1 MDADLSENR
10 FLTTELLTAS
20 FGLQASPK
28 PSSNPI
34 IKNMGKIKILSA
46 DVANKIAAGEV
57 VERPASVIKE
67 LIENAVDAG
76 STSIRVE
83 IRAGGKRLIHVS
95 DNGSGMER
103 EDALLALER
112 HATSK
117 VNRIEDLECIQTFGF
132 RGEALAS
139 IASVSQFELLTRTA
153 DALEGTKVSVEGG
166 VFRSVQE
173 SGCSPGTHMSI
184 NNLFYNVPA
193 RLKFLKTDTTEM
205 NHVTNQVTWAA
216 LAHPN
221 IHFSLTHNGRSILD
235 VRACDSHLERVRL
248 LYGKEFADNLIEFTE
263 ELPDLKIY
271 GLLGKPE
278 FTKPNREYQLF
289 FLNQRPI
296 RSRIIGAALT
306 EALDAMVAK
315 GRQPVALLFLTLE
328 PETVDVNVHP
338 AKIEV
343 RFRNERT
350 IYSGIVRILRNAVH
364 KAKYIPKIETP
375 AEPTQSEEDAE
386 TRDTS
391 IQQRI
396 STPRHIPTARGQRAT
411 TPVARTQRTETP
423 PVPTQEVGDGEQET
437 EIIDASAV
445 QAPSTPTEIVVQP
458 PQQEIPDGVNLS
470 LLDFEDVQLKTNLF
484 KTYIVAEAGDKIFF
498 IDQHVAAERVL
509 YERFVNQMQ
518 AEGIPVQG
526 LLLPVTLE
534 ATPQQLSI
542 LKVHGDI
549 FNKLGFD
556 LEEFGGNTILIRAIP
571 SPLPTRVAAQTIT
584 DLLDKLPE
592 APHTEVQ
599 LPEAIDN
606 ALITLACK
614 SAVKAGDTLDTK
626 EMINLIKE
634 LSEAKLPFNCP
645 HSRPIIV
652 EMGRDELERRFH
664 R

>member
-1 MDADLSENR
+1 MS
-10 FLTTELLTAS
+10 
-20 FGLQASPK
+20 
-28 PSSNPI
+28 
-34 IKNMGKIKILSA
+34 KIKILSA

-57 VERPASVIKE
+57 VERPASVVKE

-95 DNGSGMER
+95 DNGIGMER

-117 VNRIEDLECIQTFGF
+117 VDRIEDLDSIQTFGF

-139 IASVSQFELLTRTA
+139 IASVSQFELLTRPA
-153 DALEGTKVSVEGG
+153 DALEGTKVNVEGG
-166 VFRSVQE
+166 VFRAVEE
-173 SGCSPGTHMSI
+173 SGCSPGTHMSV

-221 IHFSLTHNGRSILD
+221 IHFSLTHNGRTILD

-248 LYGKEFADNLIEFTE
+248 LYGKEFAENLIEFTE
-263 ELPDLKIY
+263 DLPDLKVY

-350 IYSGIVRILRNAVH
+350 IYSGVVRILRNAVH
-364 KAKYIPKIETP
+364 QAKYIPKIETP
-375 AEPTQSEEDAE
+375 VEPTHAAEDHG
-386 TRDTS
+386 TRDS
-391 IQQRI
+391 NLSGRM
-396 STPRHIPTARGQRAT
+396 STPRGTASTQRAT
-411 TPVARTQRTETP
+411 TPITQPQRTQIPAVIPSEDTEDSG
-423 PVPTQEVGDGEQET
+423 PVSTSETQT
-437 EIIDASAV
+437 A
-445 QAPSTPTEIVVQP
+445 STPTEVVVQP
-458 PQQEIPDGVNLS
+458 PQQEIPEGVNLS
-470 LLDFEDVQLKTNLF
+470 LLDFKNVQLKTNLF
-484 KTYIVAEAGDKIFF
+484 KTYIVAEAEDKVFF

-518 AEGIPVQG
+518 ADGIPVQG

-534 ATPQQLSI
+534 ATPQQLGT
-542 LKVHGDI
+542 LKIHGDI
-549 FNKLGFD
+549 FKKLGFD

-571 SPLPTRVAAQTIT
+571 SPLPTRVAAQTVT

-592 APHTEVQ
+592 APHTDVQ
-599 LPEAIDN
+599 LPETIDN

-614 SAVKAGDTLDTK
+614 SAVKAGDTLDTQ
-626 EMINLIKE
+626 EMMNLIKE

>member
-1 MDADLSENR
+1 
-10 FLTTELLTAS
+10 
-20 FGLQASPK
+20 
-28 PSSNPI
+28 
-34 IKNMGKIKILSA
+34 MGKIKILSA

-57 VERPASVIKE
+57 VERPASVVKE

-95 DNGSGMER
+95 DNGVGMER

-117 VNRIEDLECIQTFGF
+117 VHRIEDLEHIQTFGF

-153 DALEGTKVSVEGG
+153 EALQGTKVNVDGG

-173 SGCSPGTHMSI
+173 SGCSPGTHMSV

-221 IHFSLTHNGRSILD
+221 IHFSLTHNGRTVID
-235 VRACDSHLERVRL
+235 VRACDSHIERVRL
-248 LYGKEFADNLIEFTE
+248 LYGKEFAENLIEFTE

-315 GRQPVALLFLTLE
+315 DRQPVALLYLTLD

-350 IYSGIVRILRNAVH
+350 IYSGVVRMLRNAVH
-364 KAKYIPKIETP
+364 KAKYIPKIETSV
-375 AEPTQSEEDAE
+375 EPSQSEEGAE
-386 TRDTS
+386 TRDS
-391 IQQRI
+391 GLSQRT
-396 STPRHIPTARGQRAT
+396 STPGTPSVTRRGHHIPTGSRQPAT
-411 TPVARTQRTETP
+411 APITQPQRTETP
-423 PVPTQEVGDGEQET
+423 SPQRTEASEQET
-437 EIIDASAV
+437 ETPETAEV
-445 QAPSTPTEIVVQP
+445 QVPSTPTEIVVQP

-470 LLDFEDVQLKTNLF
+470 LLDFENVQLKTNLF

-518 AEGIPVQG
+518 ADGIPVQG

-534 ATPQQLSI
+534 ATPQQLSA
-542 LKVHGDI
+542 LKIHGDI
-549 FNKLGFD
+549 FSKLGFD

-571 SPLPTRVAAQTIT
+571 SPLPTRVAAQTVT

-592 APHTEVQ
+592 EPHTDVQ
-599 LPEAIDN
+599 LPKAIDD
-606 ALITLACK
+606 ALITVACK

-626 EMINLIKE
+626 EMMNLIKE
-634 LSEAKLPFNCP
+634 LSRSETPVQLSTLPSN
-645 HSRPIIV
+645 H
-652 EMGRDELERRFH
+652 RRNGA

>member
-1 MDADLSENR
+1 MSMCIPLKLRCGFGTNGRFIAASSGYSEMLSIKR
-10 FLTTELLTAS
+10 S
-20 FGLQASPK
+20 ISPK
-28 PSSNPI
+28 SKHPPNRRNPKKTLKLVI
-34 IKNMGKIKILSA
+34 
-46 DVANKIAAGEV
+46 
-57 VERPASVIKE
+57 PAY
-67 LIENAVDAG
+67 N
-76 STSIRVE
+76 
-83 IRAGGKRLIHVS
+83 
-95 DNGSGMER
+95 NGF
-103 EDALLALER
+103 LH
-112 HATSK
+112 HATY
-117 VNRIEDLECIQTFGF
+117 
-132 RGEALAS
+132 
-139 IASVSQFELLTRTA
+139 LLR
-153 DALEGTKVSVEGG
+153 
-166 VFRSVQE
+166 
-173 SGCSPGTHMSI
+173 
-184 NNLFYNVPA
+184 
-193 RLKFLKTDTTEM
+193 
-205 NHVTNQVTWAA
+205 
-216 LAHPN
+216 
-221 IHFSLTHNGRSILD
+221 
-235 VRACDSHLERVRL
+235 
-248 LYGKEFADNLIEFTE
+248 
-263 ELPDLKIY
+263 
-271 GLLGKPE
+271 
-278 FTKPNREYQLF
+278 
-289 FLNQRPI
+289 
-296 RSRIIGAALT
+296 
-306 EALDAMVAK
+306 
-315 GRQPVALLFLTLE
+315 
-328 PETVDVNVHP
+328 
-338 AKIEV
+338 
-343 RFRNERT
+343 
-350 IYSGIVRILRNAVH
+350 
-364 KAKYIPKIETP
+364 
-375 AEPTQSEEDAE
+375 
-386 TRDTS
+386 
-391 IQQRI
+391 
-396 STPRHIPTARGQRAT
+396 RGQRAT

-534 ATPQQLSI
+534 ATPQQLST

>member
-1 MDADLSENR
+1 
-10 FLTTELLTAS
+10 
-20 FGLQASPK
+20 
-28 PSSNPI
+28 
-34 IKNMGKIKILSA
+34 MGKIKILSA

-57 VERPASVIKE
+57 VERPASVVKE

-95 DNGSGMER
+95 DNGVGMER

-153 DALEGTKVSVEGG
+153 DALEGTKVSVDGG

-221 IHFSLTHNGRSILD
+221 IHFSLTHNGRSMLD

-248 LYGKEFADNLIEFTE
+248 LYGKEFAENLIEFTE
-263 ELPDLKIY
+263 DLPDLKVY

-315 GRQPVALLFLTLE
+315 GRQPVSLLFLTLE

-350 IYSGIVRILRNAVH
+350 IYSGIVRVLRDAVH

-375 AEPTQSEEDAE
+375 TEPTQSEADAE

-391 IQQRI
+391 LSGRI
-396 STPRHIPTARGQRAT
+396 STPGSPPVTGRGRHTSTVRGQRAT
-411 TPVARTQRTETP
+411 TPIARTQRTETP
-423 PVPTQEVGDGEQET
+423 PVPTQAVEGGEQET
-437 EIIDASAV
+437 ETINTSEA
-445 QAPSTPTEIVVQP
+445 QAPPTPTEIVVQP
-458 PQQEIPDGVNLS
+458 PQQEVPDGVNLS

-484 KTYIVAEAGDKIFF
+484 KTYIVAEAKDKIFF

-518 AEGIPVQG
+518 ADGIPVQG

-534 ATPQQLSI
+534 ATPQQLSA
-542 LKVHGDI
+542 LKIHGGI
-549 FNKLGFD
+549 FEKLGFD

-571 SPLPTRVAAQTIT
+571 SPLPTRVAAQTVT

-592 APHTEVQ
+592 APHTDVQ

-626 EMINLIKE
+626 EMMNLIKE
-634 LSEAKLPFNCP
+634 LSQAKLPFNCP

>member
-1 MDADLSENR
+1 M
-10 FLTTELLTAS
+10 
-20 FGLQASPK
+20 P
-28 PSSNPI
+28 
-34 IKNMGKIKILSA
+34 KIKILSA

-57 VERPASVIKE
+57 VERPASVVKE
-67 LIENAVDAG
+67 LIENAVDAE

-83 IRAGGKRLIHVS
+83 VRAGGKRLIRVS
-95 DNGSGMER
+95 DNGTGMAR

-117 VNRIEDLECIQTFGF
+117 VNRIEDLEQIQTFGF

-139 IASVSQFELLTRTA
+139 IASVSQFELLTRTS
-153 DALEGTKVSVEGG
+153 DALIGTKVNVDGG

-173 SGCSPGTHMSI
+173 SGCSPGTHMSV

-205 NHVTNQVTWAA
+205 NHVTNQVTWTS

-221 IHFSLTHNGRSILD
+221 IQFSLTHNSRSILD

-248 LYGKEFADNLIEFTE
+248 VYGKEFAENLIEFTE
-263 ELPDLKIY
+263 ELPDLKMY
-271 GLLGKPE
+271 GLIGKPE
-278 FTKPNREYQLF
+278 FTKPNRVYQLF

-296 RSRIIGAALT
+296 RSHIISAALT
-306 EALDAMVAK
+306 EAFNSMVAK
-315 GRQPVALLFLTLE
+315 DRQPVALLFLTLE

-350 IYSGIVRILRNAVH
+350 IYSGIVRMLRNAIH
-364 KAKYIPKIETP
+364 KAKYIPKIETRFEP
-375 AEPTQSEEDAE
+375 AQSEGD
-386 TRDTS
+386 TKSRDISLSQRVSSVGPTS
-391 IQQRI
+391 
-396 STPRHIPTARGQRAT
+396 QRAT
-411 TPVARTQRTETP
+411 TPIPQTQRTQTPSVSPSQTENSSTETG
-423 PVPTQEVGDGEQET
+423 TT
-437 EIIDASAV
+437 DAPEG
-445 QAPSTPTEIVVQP
+445 QPSTTPTGIVVQP
-458 PQQEIPDGVNLS
+458 PEQQIPENTNLS
-470 LLDFEDVQLKTNLF
+470 LLDFEDIQLKTNLF
-484 KTYIVAEAGDKIFF
+484 KTYIVAESKDKIFF

-509 YERFVNQMQ
+509 YERYVNQM
-518 AEGIPVQG
+518 AADGIPVQG

-534 ATPQQLSI
+534 ATPQQLGT
-542 LKVHGDI
+542 LKIHGDI
-549 FNKLGFD
+549 FKKLGFD

-571 SPLPTRVAAQTIT
+571 APLPTRVAAQTVT
-584 DLLDKLPE
+584 DLLDRLPAE
-592 APHTEVQ
+592 PHTDGQ
-599 LPEAIDN
+599 IPEAIDN

-614 SAVKAGDTLDTK
+614 SAVKAGDSLDTK
-626 EMINLIKE
+626 EMINLVKE
-634 LSEAKLPFNCP
+634 LSEAKHPFNCP

>member
-173 SGCSPGTHMSI
+173 SGCSPGTHTSI

-386 TRDTS
+386 TRDTN

-534 ATPQQLSI
+534 ATPQQLST

>member
-1 MDADLSENR
+1 
-10 FLTTELLTAS
+10 
-20 FGLQASPK
+20 
-28 PSSNPI
+28 
-34 IKNMGKIKILSA
+34 MGKIKILSA

-57 VERPASVIKE
+57 VERPASVVKE

-95 DNGSGMER
+95 DNGAGMER

-139 IASVSQFELLTRTA
+139 IASVSQFELLTRTT
-153 DALEGTKVSVEGG
+153 DALEGTKVSVDGG

-221 IHFSLTHNGRSILD
+221 IHFSLTHNGRSMLD
-235 VRACDSHLERVRL
+235 VRACDSHLERIRL
-248 LYGKEFADNLIEFTE
+248 LYGKEFAENLIEFTE
-263 ELPDLKIY
+263 DLSDLKVY

-315 GRQPVALLFLTLE
+315 GRQPVALLFLTLD

-364 KAKYIPKIETP
+364 KAKYIPKVETHV
-375 AEPTQSEEDAE
+375 EPMESEEGTE

-391 IQQRI
+391 LSGRI
-396 STPRHIPTARGQRAT
+396 STPRHTPTGRGQRAT
-411 TPVARTQRTETP
+411 TPIARTQRTATP
-423 PVPTQEVGDGEQET
+423 PVPTQETENTEHAPET
-437 EIIDASAV
+437 IDTSEV
-445 QAPSTPTEIVVQP
+445 QAPSTPAEIVVQP

-470 LLDFEDVQLKTNLF
+470 LLDFENVQLKTNLF
-484 KTYIVAEAGDKIFF
+484 KTYIVAEAENKIFF

-534 ATPQQLSI
+534 ATPQQLST
-542 LKVHGDI
+542 LKIHGDI
-549 FNKLGFD
+549 FEKLGFD

-571 SPLPTRVAAQTIT
+571 SPLPTRVTAQTIT

-592 APHTEVQ
+592 TPHTEVQ

-626 EMINLIKE
+626 EMMNLIKE
-634 LSEAKLPFNCP
+634 LSQAKLPFNCP

>member
-1 MDADLSENR
+1 MS
-10 FLTTELLTAS
+10 
-20 FGLQASPK
+20 
-28 PSSNPI
+28 
-34 IKNMGKIKILSA
+34 KIKILST

-57 VERPASVIKE
+57 VERPASVVKE
-67 LIENAVDAG
+67 LIENAIDAG

-83 IRAGGKRLIHVS
+83 IRAGGKRLIRVS
-95 DNGSGMER
+95 DNGVGMER

-117 VNRIEDLECIQTFGF
+117 VGRIEDLERIQTFGF

-153 DALEGTKVSVEGG
+153 DALEGTKVDVEGG

-205 NHVTNQVTWAA
+205 NHITNQVTWAA

-235 VRACDSHLERVRL
+235 VRSCDSYLERARL
-248 LYGKEFADNLIEFTE
+248 LYGREFAENLIEFTE
-263 ELPDLKIY
+263 ELPDLKMY

-306 EALDAMVAK
+306 EALNAMVAK
-315 GRQPVALLFLTLE
+315 DRQPVALLFLTLE

-350 IYSGIVRILRNAVH
+350 IYSGVVRILRDAVH
-364 KAKYIPKIETP
+364 RAKYIPKIETP
-375 AEPTQSEEDAE
+375 IESTQSEGDTER
-386 TRDTS
+386 RDTNLS
-391 IQQRI
+391 QRI
-396 STPRHIPTARGQRAT
+396 STPGSPTVVGRGQRT
-411 TPVARTQRTETP
+411 TPIPQSQRMQTP
-423 PVPTQEVGDGEQET
+423 SVTSQET
-437 EIIDASAV
+437 EDTDQTSEAHT
-445 QAPSTPTEIVVQP
+445 PSTPTEIVVQP
-458 PQQEIPDGVNLS
+458 PQQRMPDDASLN
-470 LLDFEDVQLKTNLF
+470 LLDFENVQLKANLF
-484 KTYIVAEAGDKIFF
+484 KTYIVVETGDKIFF

-509 YERFVNQMQ
+509 YERFVNQV
-518 AEGIPVQG
+518 ETDGIPVQG

-534 ATPQQLSI
+534 VTPQQLGV
-542 LKVHGDI
+542 LKIHGDL
-549 FNKLGFD
+549 FKKLGFD
-556 LEEFGGNTILIRAIP
+556 LDEFGGNTVLIRAIP
-571 SPLPTRVAAQTIT
+571 SPLPTRIAAQTVT

-592 APHTEVQ
+592 APHTDVQ
-599 LPEAIDN
+599 IPEAIDN

>member
-1 MDADLSENR
+1 MHHPHLIKKTKWSGIRDLTSLR
-10 FLTTELLTAS
+10 EL
-20 FGLQASPK
+20 QR
-28 PSSNPI
+28 SNPI
-34 IKNMGKIKILSA
+34 VKNMPKIKILSA

-57 VERPASVIKE
+57 VERPASVVKE
-67 LIENAVDAG
+67 LIENAVDAE

-83 IRAGGKRLIHVS
+83 VRAGGKRLIRVS
-95 DNGSGMER
+95 DNGTGMER

-117 VNRIEDLECIQTFGF
+117 VNRIEDLEQIQTFGF

-139 IASVSQFELLTRTA
+139 IASVSQFELLTRTP
-153 DALEGTKVSVEGG
+153 DALIGTKVNADGGG
-166 VFRSVQE
+166 VRSVQE
-173 SGCSPGTHMSI
+173 SGCSPGTHMSV

-205 NHVTNQVTWAA
+205 NHVTNQVTWTA
-216 LAHPN
+216 LAYPN
-221 IHFSLTHNGRSILD
+221 IQFSLTHNSRSILD

-248 LYGKEFADNLIEFTE
+248 LYGKEFAENLIEFTE
-263 ELPDLKIY
+263 ELPDLKMY

-278 FTKPNREYQLF
+278 FTKANRAYQLF

-296 RSRIIGAALT
+296 RSHIISAALT
-306 EALDAMVAK
+306 EAFNSMVAK
-315 GRQPVALLFLTLE
+315 DRQPVALLFLTLE
-328 PETVDVNVHP
+328 PELVDVNVHP

-350 IYSGIVRILRNAVH
+350 IYSGIVRMLRNVIH
-364 KAKYIPKIETP
+364 KAKYIPKIETRVEP
-375 AEPTQSEEDAE
+375 AQSEENVKS
-386 TRDTS
+386 RDTNLSQPASTSRHVSQRTTS
-391 IQQRI
+391 IPQ
-396 STPRHIPTARGQRAT
+396 
-411 TPVARTQRTETP
+411 TQRTQTP
-423 PVPTQEVGDGEQET
+423 PVSPHQAEDSSAAAEVPDMPEPQT
-437 EIIDASAV
+437 AV
-445 QAPSTPTEIVVQP
+445 PSKEVVVQP
-458 PQQEIPDGVNLS
+458 PQQIPEEVNLS

-484 KTYIVAEAGDKIFF
+484 KTYIVVEAKDKIFF

-509 YERFVNQMQ
+509 YERFVNQM
-518 AEGIPVQG
+518 ETDGIPVQG

-534 ATPQQLSI
+534 AIPQQLGT
-542 LKVHGDI
+542 LKIHGDI
-549 FNKLGFD
+549 FKKLGFD

-571 SPLPTRVAAQTIT
+571 SPLPTRIAAQTIT
-584 DLLDKLPE
+584 DLLDKLPAE
-592 APHTEVQ
+592 PHTEVQ
-599 LPEAIDN
+599 IPEAIDN

-614 SAVKAGDTLDTK
+614 SAVKAGDSLDTK
-626 EMINLIKE
+626 EMINLLKE